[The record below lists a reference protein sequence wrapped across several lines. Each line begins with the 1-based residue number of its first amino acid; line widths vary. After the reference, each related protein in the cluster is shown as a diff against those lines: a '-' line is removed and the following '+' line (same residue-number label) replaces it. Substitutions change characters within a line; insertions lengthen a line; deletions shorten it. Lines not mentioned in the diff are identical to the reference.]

1 MKNQLFTP
9 KVVLLLIAGAVVL
22 FALSILL
29 SVYDSNPVAPAN
41 KARPDSYS
49 ASAIGHAGFYDTMR
63 RLNMPIMRS
72 IGNTLYQ
79 VGANGTLIVAEPDVW
94 RLTSRNDAAKLVHAP
109 RLLLVLPKWQGSP
122 DERRPGWVADV
133 KPAPLFAAQ
142 QTLALVA
149 GTNSIVIR
157 DDWPTTW
164 QHNEIGV
171 TPAQTTPVV
180 QMIRSDQLR
189 PVVGTANGMLVG
201 EIIEKDRIIW
211 VLSDPD
217 VMSNYGFG
225 QGDNAVFAITMLNAL
240 RHWNNTDSAAPI
252 VFDEVVH
259 GFEQPESSPVRLIVT
274 FPYSIITILICLS
287 GIFAALA
294 GVSRFG
300 APRRP
305 KPDHDFGKAGLIHNG
320 ARLLD
325 YAGHHTGVLQRYVRM
340 TIFSVGQS
348 LHAPPNLSDAAL
360 AQWLDRIGKAR
371 QLKTSCAAIL
381 AAATQL
387 NKEKNQNLARLF
399 KSAWEIH
406 NWKGEMLNGSAVNRR
421 DS

>member
-1 MKNQLFTP
+1 MKTQLFSP
-9 KVVLLLIAGAVVL
+9 KVMLLIIASAVAL

-29 SVYDSNPVAPAN
+29 SAYDKNPVAPTD
-41 KARPDSYS
+41 KAKPGSYS
-49 ASAIGHAGFYDTMR
+49 ASAIGYAGFYDTMR
-63 RLNMPIMRS
+63 RLNMPVIRS

-79 VGANGTLIVAEPDVW
+79 VGANGTLIVAEPDIR
-94 RLTSRNDAAKLVHAP
+94 RLTSLNDTAKLAHAP
-109 RLLLVLPKWQGSP
+109 RLLLVLPKWHGSS
-122 DERRPGWVADV
+122 DELRPRWIANAEPV
-133 KPAPLFAAQ
+133 PLFSAQ

-157 DDWPTTW
+157 DAWPTDW
-164 QHNEIGV
+164 QYNEIGV
-171 TPAQTTPVV
+171 TPAQTAPVA
-180 QMIRSDQLR
+180 QMIRSKQLR
-189 PVVGTANGMLVG
+189 PLVGTADGMLLG
-201 EIIEKDRIIW
+201 EIIENDRIIW

-225 QGDNAVFAITMLNAL
+225 QGDNALFMITMLNSL
-240 RHWNNTDSAAPI
+240 RHWNNADAGAPI

-259 GFEQPESSPVRLIVT
+259 GFEQPESSPLRLIVT
-274 FPYSIITILICLS
+274 FPFSIVTILVCLT

-294 GVSRFG
+294 GVRRFG

-305 KPDHDFGKAGLIHNG
+305 KPEQDFGKAGLIHNG

-325 YAGHHTGVLQRYVRM
+325 YAGHHTSVLQRYVRM

-348 LHAPPNLSDAAL
+348 LHAPANLSDAAL

-371 QLKTSCAAIL
+371 KLNTSCASIL
-381 AAATQL
+381 AAVTQL
-387 NKEKNQNLARLF
+387 NKENNQNLARLF